1 MDDYEK
7 LRRILHKNITGAPK
21 SEDFQEIMQLLFTPE
36 EVKVALNMTFG
47 LKRIDK
53 LAELSGFS
61 VEKASEL
68 CESMADKGIIYAR
81 EKDGKMMYALL
92 STIPGIFEFP
102 LMAGGGTP
110 LLDRLGKLWVKYHM
124 EKLTMEFGSSPTP
137 LVRVIP
143 IERTIDSRNEVLPYE
158 VLSRMMDK
166 NENFAL
172 ANCACRVAAGE
183 DACDRPKD
191 VCLIFDWAA
200 DFLIVRKLAK
210 KITRQV
216 AEEVLRR
223 AEEAGLVHT
232 TNNCQDRLNLVCNCC
247 PCCCTVLTG
256 LTKLNTPH
264 PFAMGRWFAAIDGD
278 LCSGCGLCLEER
290 CPVNAIDLDGD
301 KAVADPDR
309 CIGCGLCASVC
320 PEDAISMD
328 PRKDPVAPPSTIKE
342 LGVQVLMEKGRL
354 EEFKELNRS

>member
-7 LRRILHKNITGAPK
+7 LRQILHKNITGAPK
-21 SEDFQEIMQLLFTPE
+21 SEDFEEILHMLFTPE
-36 EVKVALNMTFG
+36 EVKVALAMTFVQKSIEKIAEQAG
-47 LKRIDK
+47 LP
-53 LAELSGFS
+53 

-68 CESMADKGIIYAR
+68 CESMASKGIIYAR

-92 STIPGIFEFP
+92 STVPGIFEFP
-102 LMAGGGTP
+102 LMPGGGTP
-110 LLDRLGKLWVKYHM
+110 LLDRLGKLWIKYHM

-137 LVRVIP
+137 LTRVIP
-143 IERTIDSRNEVLPYE
+143 VEKTIDSRNEVLPYE

-183 DACDRPKD
+183 NACDRPKD
-191 VCLIFDWAA
+191 VCLIFDRAA
-200 DFLIVRKLAK
+200 EFLIERKLAK
-210 KITRQV
+210 KITRQE
-216 AEEVLRR
+216 ADAVLRR

-264 PFAMGRWFAAIDGD
+264 PFAKGRWFAVISED

-290 CPVNAIDLDGD
+290 CPVKAIDLYDE

-328 PRKDPVAPPSTIKE
+328 PRKEAVIPPPTIKK
-342 LGVQVLMEKGRL
+342 LGAQVLIEKGRM
-354 EEFKELNRS
+354 EEFMELNRG